1 MDVVILVNK
10 IITQD
15 KVYSIEKS
23 IQTMKMSLMESKSL
37 INRQKLKA
45 ARHNEAW
52 K

>member
-15 KVYSIEKS
+15 KVYSLEKS
-23 IQTMKMSLMESKSL
+23 TPTMKMSLMESKSL
-37 INRQKLKA
+37 TNRQELKA
-45 ARHNEAW
+45 GRHNKAW